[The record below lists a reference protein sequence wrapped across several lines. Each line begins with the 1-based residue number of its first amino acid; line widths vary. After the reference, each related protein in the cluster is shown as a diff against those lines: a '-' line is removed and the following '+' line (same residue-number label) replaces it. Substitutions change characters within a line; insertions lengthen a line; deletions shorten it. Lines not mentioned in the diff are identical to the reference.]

1 MIEKNVFQTW
11 KTQKLPL
18 KIEKIWEKN
27 RKINPGFNFY
37 LYTDDQLYDFIKSNF
52 DQEIFDGF
60 IKLKHPVA
68 KADFWRYLILYKYGG
83 VYLDIDSKFNKP
95 ILSFINTDDE
105 AVISAE
111 TNPGN
116 YVQWALFY
124 KKNHPILIRT
134 IELILENLNSGLYKN
149 DIERLT
155 GPKVYARSIEEFYKI
170 SQNKN
175 LNWST
180 INMKTNFIF
189 NFNID
194 GSDHKV
200 RLFGIDYLNNLQF
213 KHKYSHIL
221 YEDSEHWLGS
231 QAKEDVY

>member
-11 KTQKLPL
+11 KTHNLPS
-18 KIEKIWEKN
+18 KIEKILAKN

-37 LYTDDQLYDFIKSNF
+37 LYTDEQLHDFIKSNF
-52 DQEIFDGF
+52 DQEIFNGF
-60 IKLKHPVA
+60 KKLNHPVA

-95 ILSFINTDDE
+95 ILSFINENDE
-105 AVISAE
+105 AVVSAE

-134 IELILENLNSGLYKN
+134 IELILENLNMGLYKN

-155 GPKVYARSIEEFYKI
+155 GPKVYAKSIEEFYKI
-170 SQNKN
+170 SKNKN
-175 LNWST
+175 LDWST
-180 INMKTNFIF
+180 INNNTDFKFEFEVGGTI
-189 NFNID
+189 
-194 GSDHKV
+194 HKV
-200 RLFGIDYLNNLQF
+200 RMFGVDYLNNLQF
-213 KHKYSHIL
+213 KHKHSHLL
-221 YEDSEHWLGS
+221 YEKSEHWLSS
-231 QAKEDVY
+231 QAKKDVY